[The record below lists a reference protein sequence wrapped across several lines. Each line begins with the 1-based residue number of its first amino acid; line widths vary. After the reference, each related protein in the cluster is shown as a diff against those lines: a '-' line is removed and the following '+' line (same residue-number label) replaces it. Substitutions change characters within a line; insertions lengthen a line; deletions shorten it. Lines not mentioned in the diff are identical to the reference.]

1 MSKNLGYTATN
12 MARPF
17 WIREMIIGDT
27 LKKEGYSDKEIRK
40 NLMKKIYSKLE
51 VKMQKLKLHPEL

>member
-1 MSKNLGYTATN
+1 MSKNLGYTDTN

-17 WIREMIIGDT
+17 LIREMIIGDT